1 MRDISFHYGQEPLY
15 SCFFGIPEFLAETNK
30 RCNPRS
36 SNLQINPKPGK
47 KAYRRKKERHSCV
60 CVCVSKTR
68 QNPRQHTN
76 TRTQANKA
84 TKANKGY
91 HDIQLYP
98 FFSFLLILFVF
109 LARRSI
115 NHFVYLDVLLNF
127 SFAES

>member
-60 CVCVSKTR
+60 CVCVCVK
-68 QNPRQHTN
+68 NEAKP
-76 TRTQANKA
+76 KA
-84 TKANKGY
+84 THKHTHTSKQSYESKQGIPR
-91 HDIQLYP
+91 HPVVSIFQL
-98 FFSFLLILFVF
+98 SFDSVCV
-109 LARRSI
+109 S
-115 NHFVYLDVLLNF
+115 
-127 SFAES
+127 S